1 MDVQTQKVEV
11 PARNRSCCNLWQAGE
26 KYFVVDFSVKYYLFV
41 NTGLVVGAII
51 RYTGP
56 ITEPR
61 VIPVVPALGT
71 HYNHSV
77 PPDVLWL
84 QLSKRVSS
92 KASATY
98 LNNHTFVYTF
108 RGEIDNTSLNEID
121 QKVQISPCSN
131 EMLV

>member
-1 MDVQTQKVEV
+1 MVGQKYLLVQFSFLY
-11 PARNRSCCNLWQAGE
+11 RSFKNL
-26 KYFVVDFSVKYYLFV
+26 
-41 NTGLVVGAII
+41 GLVVGAII

-56 ITEPR
+56 TPEVR
-61 VIPVVPALGT
+61 VLPVVPAFGT

-84 QLSKRVSS
+84 QLSKRMSS

-121 QKVQISPCSN
+121 QKVISC
-131 EMLV
+131 LG

>member
-1 MDVQTQKVEV
+1 M
-11 PARNRSCCNLWQAGE
+11 
-26 KYFVVDFSVKYYLFV
+26 FV

-121 QKVQISPCSN
+121 QKVQILLCSN

>member
-1 MDVQTQKVEV
+1 MVGW
-11 PARNRSCCNLWQAGE
+11 R